1 MQNVKYHY
9 HDVIRWFIIDFCI
22 FNYPIVFVHMQI
34 YGVTFGHFQTWIFTK
49 VNQLTTPIQRVQN
62 CNGVMMTSWGD
73 LLLILEYLILPIDFV
88 HRFKVNVFFTIYHG
102 CNTVNFKSF
111 FQLKPRPNKKHK
123 CGKALCSLAKR
134 HTTSSLILSCIA
146 SRLNGKRVTRYTKA
160 VGRFCRRS
168 RGYCHGGCMT
178 PMNAWVQYKQL

>member
-134 HTTSSLILSCIA
+134 HRTSSSSSSSSSSFFPKAHWLCTRFFYGPLLP
-146 SRLNGKRVTRYTKA
+146 LNFIIHHSTLAY
-160 VGRFCRRS
+160 
-168 RGYCHGGCMT
+168 
-178 PMNAWVQYKQL
+178 W